1 MIGTIHRP
9 LLKFNQNAKKAFTKY
24 CKSSQ
29 TLVQMNVALSSSRQW
44 SGICELNMW
53 KFYYTLQSPLRFYGF
68 FDKFLIQNRPLTVN
82 QSTEW
87 GMLIKK
93 WFFLVSLNQRKK
105 KNCKAVFLRPHSKND
120 ALIFQTLSFFKNV
133 RILRMRLFFCY
144 FHSTKIVFRVGC
156 FFRCTSWNVFFH
168 FRKWVVVCE
177 MHKEIAALLPY
188 WHKS

>member
-1 MIGTIHRP
+1 MIGTSHRP

-133 RILRMRLFFCY
+133 RILRMRLFF
-144 FHSTKIVFRVGC
+144 FVIFTAQKLSSVLAASSDAHLGMS
-156 FFRCTSWNVFFH
+156 FFTLENELLFVRCTK
-168 FRKWVVVCE
+168 R
-177 MHKEIAALLPY
+177 
-188 WHKS
+188 

>member
-1 MIGTIHRP
+1 MIGTSHRP

-105 KNCKAVFLRPHSKND
+105 KKTAKLFFFVLTLRMMHLFFKHCLFSKMSEYWEWDCFFVIFTAQKLSSVLAASSD
-120 ALIFQTLSFFKNV
+120 AHLGMSFFTLENE
-133 RILRMRLFFCY
+133 LLF
-144 FHSTKIVFRVGC
+144 V
-156 FFRCTSWNVFFH
+156 RCTK
-168 FRKWVVVCE
+168 R
-177 MHKEIAALLPY
+177 
-188 WHKS
+188 